1 MLFRKRCRVSSTGSP
16 PPPPIAFDDQVLRAF
31 RVLRLF
37 GRLRRLRAIIGGI
50 TSSIR
55 PVLNAFLII
64 FVVASI
70 CEGRSPASRG
80 MLSRFSSLLVSSANK
95 PEYTV
100 LNAFLI
106 IFVVASICEG
116 RSPASRPGRS
126 LGERRRVLPLY
137 GGETGSCASILWRRK
152 LGRVLPFYG
161 GEPRPCAPILWRRN
175 SDAQRLGFMVAL
187 LGQQLTDGPPAA
199 VDR

>member
-1 MLFRKRCRVSSTGSP
+1 MQYRVLSTGSP

-116 RSPASRPGRS
+116 PHRPSPRVTAGAVSRRAP
-126 LGERRRVLPLY
+126 
-137 GGETGSCASILWRRK
+137 
-152 LGRVLPFYG
+152 
-161 GEPRPCAPILWRRN
+161 PCTPIR
-175 SDAQRLGFMVAL
+175 QH
-187 LGQQLTDGPPAA
+187 
-199 VDR
+199 

>member
-1 MLFRKRCRVSSTGSP
+1 MQYRVLSTGSP

-70 CEGRSPASRG
+70 CEGPHRPSPRVTAGAVSR
-80 MLSRFSSLLVSSANK
+80 RA
-95 PEYTV
+95 PPCT
-100 LNAFLI
+100 A
-106 IFVVASICEG
+106 
-116 RSPASRPGRS
+116 
-126 LGERRRVLPLY
+126 
-137 GGETGSCASILWRRK
+137 TLWRRNWVVCFHSMAAK
-152 LGRVLPFYG
+152 T
-161 GEPRPCAPILWRRN
+161 RPCAPILRR
-175 SDAQRLGFMVAL
+175 R
-187 LGQQLTDGPPAA
+187 T
-199 VDR
+199 